1 VLQEALSNVR
11 KHAGATQVGIDV
23 LKGARWRF
31 SVCDNGIGFDTG
43 HNRGES
49 HVGMKIMS
57 ERAARIGAEVTV
69 RSVPGQGAT
78 VTLTLPLHPAT
89 GNGAASVPDSTPDVT
104 PATEDAT
111 P

>member
-1 VLQEALSNVR
+1 
-11 KHAGATQVGIDV
+11 VGI
-23 LKGARWRF
+23 
-31 SVCDNGIGFDTG
+31 
-43 HNRGES
+43 
-49 HVGMKIMS
+49 KIMS

-69 RSVPGQGAT
+69 LSVPGQGAT

-89 GNGAASVPDSTPDVT
+89 GNGATSAPDSTPDST